1 MVGIRFFTTW
11 LVYMVGIC
19 VVLVMYHGLVASIVV
34 KASFWMVDPKVVIII
49 PINYHCRIAIV
60 RLNHKSSRFIL
71 VIYIYDM
78 CVYIYGW
85 WYTYPS
91 EKYARQLGWLFPIYG
106 KNVPNHQLDMYNI
119 QCHFV
124 GYLPNTYF
132 RQLCKVRLTCLLM
145 KPTCLL
151 VQPPL

>member
-78 CVYIYGW
+78 CVYIYIYMICIYI
-85 WYTYPS
+85 YTNIVYMIHI
-91 EKYARQLGWLFPIYG
+91 YIYILFSILYIAHIYIA
-106 KNVPNHQLDMYNI
+106 HIYIYSIYIAI
-119 QCHFV
+119 QYIYIYIIYIYIDV
-124 GYLPNTYF
+124 YI
-132 RQLCKVRLTCLLM
+132 
-145 KPTCLL
+145 
-151 VQPPL
+151 